1 MAKDNESIEGD
12 LVGRDKI
19 ASVGDSKGSPS
30 VEDIVAAKLRAK
42 AEEARREAKEDAR
55 GGGRSG
61 GIDFIGG
68 SGTTLSGNVAGRDNV
83 VTTTTTTGM
92 TAADF
97 AKIFETINAQVE
109 KVPPAVKEDVRDAVE
124 TIKAEAQKEA
134 VEGKPPDEK
143 AVKMSSQALVSM
155 APDILEVAAATLAN
169 PAAGVALIIRKV
181 LDRAK
186 AMGSGAA

>member
-1 MAKDNESIEGD
+1 MADEDSKSRSGGVNFGGSGSVTVHGD
-12 LVGRDKI
+12 VVGRDKI
-19 ASVGDSKGSPS
+19 
-30 VEDIVAAKLRAK
+30 
-42 AEEARREAKEDAR
+42 
-55 GGGRSG
+55 
-61 GIDFIGG
+61 
-68 SGTTLSGNVAGRDNV
+68 
-83 VTTTTTTGM
+83 TTTTTTGM
-92 TAADF
+92 SAEDF

-109 KVPPAVKEDVRDAVE
+109 KVSPAVKEDVHDAVE

-143 AVKMSSQALVSM
+143 AVKMSSQVLVSM

-186 AMGSGAA
+186 AMGSSVA

>member
-1 MAKDNESIEGD
+1 MSDD

-19 ASVGDSKGSPS
+19 AAAGDSKNSSS

-42 AEEARREAKEDAR
+42 AEEARREAEEDAR

-61 GIDFIGG
+61 GIDFTGA
-68 SGTTLSGNVAGRDNV
+68 SGVTISGNAAGRDNV
-83 VTTTTTTGM
+83 ITTTTTTGM
-92 TAADF
+92 TAVDF
-97 AKIFETINAQVE
+97 AKIFETINAKVE
-109 KVPPAVKEDVRDAVE
+109 KATPAVKEDVRDAVE

-186 AMGSGAA
+186 ALGSGGASSA

>member
-1 MAKDNESIEGD
+1 MSDD

-19 ASVGDSKGSPS
+19 AAAGDSKNSSS

-42 AEEARREAKEDAR
+42 AEEARREAEEDAR
-55 GGGRSG
+55 GGGQSG
-61 GIDFIGG
+61 GINFTGGG
-68 SGTTLSGNVAGRDNV
+68 SVSISGGNVVGRDNV
-83 VTTTTTTGM
+83 ITTTTTTGM
-92 TAADF
+92 TAVDF
-97 AKIFETINAQVE
+97 AKIFETINAKVE
-109 KVPPAVKEDVRDAVE
+109 KVTPAVKEDVRDAVE

-186 AMGSGAA
+186 ALGSGGASSA

>member
-1 MAKDNESIEGD
+1 MDKKPTPKSKVDISSRGVASVSGNVEGGIIFGD
-12 LVGRDKI
+12 SANFTVHGDMVGRDKI
-19 ASVGDSKGSPS
+19 V
-30 VEDIVAAKLRAK
+30 
-42 AEEARREAKEDAR
+42 
-55 GGGRSG
+55 
-61 GIDFIGG
+61 
-68 SGTTLSGNVAGRDNV
+68 
-83 VTTTTTTGM
+83 TTTTGM
-92 TAADF
+92 STADF
-97 AKIFETINAQVE
+97 AALFDKINKQVE
-109 KVPPAVKEDVRDAVE
+109 RVPPAVKEDVRDAVE

-186 AMGSGAA
+186 AMGSSAA